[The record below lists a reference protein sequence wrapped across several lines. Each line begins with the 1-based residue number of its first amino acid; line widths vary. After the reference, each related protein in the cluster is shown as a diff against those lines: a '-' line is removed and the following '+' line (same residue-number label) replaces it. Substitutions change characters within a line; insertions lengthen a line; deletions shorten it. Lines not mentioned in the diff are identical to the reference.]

1 MTEKANPSTNRPA
14 EAFKTAG
21 AIAYGGSDEG
31 FISPSNKPTEISI
44 QDSDID
50 ESNLNAFD
58 ETSTSSSL
66 DVTLD
71 GGEAFVFGSWLAK
84 DTQTSVSLDADTD
97 GQTVFVGWNKSGTDD
112 VIVGL
117 ADAFSS
123 AAGDTDERI
132 PLFSFDT
139 DSSGVTNVVDERS
152 FDQISAD
159 SVEQGA
165 GSGLDADTLDGQ
177 EASELGSNAGDNLS
191 KSGNTLDVVDGSGSG
206 LDADTVDGLEASE
219 IEFTDERAQDAI
231 ASIIGANLNYDD
243 ANNTLTIV
251 QGSGS
256 GLDADTVDGIEGSEL
271 GSDVSNNGVTVTN
284 SSTDLNF
291 TNNITAIDDGDGT
304 STISVDSTAEKVDGP
319 DGNAH
324 FAGSLPRFSDTA
336 AGLSNTSE
344 GDMFYSNTD
353 KSVFLNDGT

>member
-1 MTEKANPSTNRPA
+1 LYNQQKLQMTEKANPSINRPA

-31 FISPSNKPTEISI
+31 FISPSDKPTEISI

-66 DVTLD
+66 NVTLD

-84 DTQTSVSLDADTD
+84 DTQTTVSLDADTD
-97 GQTVFVGWNKSGTDD
+97 GQTVSVGWNKSGTDD

-123 AAGDTDERI
+123 AVGDTDERI

-139 DSSGVTNVVDERS
+139 GSSGVTNVVDERS

-165 GSGLDADTLDGQ
+165 GSGLDADTVDGQ
-177 EASELGSNAGDNLS
+177 
-191 KSGNTLDVVDGSGSG
+191 
-206 LDADTVDGLEASE
+206 EASE

-231 ASIIGANLNYDD
+231 GSITQGGDKVTATYDDAANTLTIDTAALDQEEVEDDVNSLIDGGNAISTAYDDVNNTLSIDVTESDIALTNVTGNTDDVSEGATNLYFTDERAQDAIGSIIGANLNYDD

-256 GLDADTVDGIEGSEL
+256 GLDADTVDGQEASE
-271 GSDVSNNGVTVTN
+271 V
-284 SSTDLNF
+284 SSTAGYGLRD
-291 TNNITAIDDGDGT
+291 DDG
-304 STISVDSTAEKVDGP
+304 
-319 DGNAH
+319 
-324 FAGSLPRFSDTA
+324 R
-336 AGLSNTSE
+336 
-344 GDMFYSNTD
+344 
-353 KSVFLNDGT
+353 LNRVRRVYV